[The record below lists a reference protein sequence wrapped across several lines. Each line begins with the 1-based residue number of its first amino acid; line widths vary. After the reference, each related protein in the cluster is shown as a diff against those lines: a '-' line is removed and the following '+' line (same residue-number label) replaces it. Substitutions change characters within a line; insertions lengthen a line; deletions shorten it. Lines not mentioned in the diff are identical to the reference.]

1 MVSLYVG
8 NLPFSVTE
16 DGLRELFAAYGA
28 VQSIKLVYDRETGR
42 PRGFGFVEMD
52 ETGAEAA
59 TEALNGSPMEG
70 RPLRINLAH
79 QGAHHGPGGKRN

>member
-16 DGLRELFAAYGA
+16 EGLRELFSAYGA
-28 VQSIKLVYDRETGR
+28 VQSSKLVYDRETGR

-52 ETGAEAA
+52 ETGAAAA
-59 TEALNGSPMEG
+59 TAALNGSAVEG
-70 RPLRINLAH
+70 RPLRINR
-79 QGAHHGPGGKRN
+79 AHHGAQHAPGRKRN